1 MRFHRPLTAAA
12 AALLCCAALPG
23 QATDYHFDIDQTGPP
38 VAWELIL
45 NLGDVTEQ
53 PPLINFDGDLVM
65 ELDSPIAPFSS
76 GKLHGS
82 LIRALPQT
90 VTGVIDN
97 PIPGFPP
104 LGTFTVTKLQAEIHS
119 IGPFAINGNGDFV
132 ANAAMTT
139 SAGKV
144 TLAGIFGSGSASIA
158 GMFQISPSIS
168 IQGNISQSGSDLDLH
183 IDLNVLLPMITP
195 SQTITGSI
203 ALNGPIDAK
212 ASTTQANPMSVI
224 VPYPLPAGASTIIEV
239 RDATPTVPVF
249 LAASTSGLG
258 SFNAGS
264 LGVILSLDSPFQ
276 VGNPLNATLAGNAFF
291 QVFVPPS
298 LVGTSV
304 WIQAAQIGDVTNV
317 AGTWVD

>member
-38 VAWELIL
+38 VSWELIF

-53 PPLINFDGDLVM
+53 PPPINFDGDLIM
-65 ELDSPIAPFSS
+65 ELDTPIAPFSS
-76 GKLHGS
+76 GNLHGS
-82 LIRALPQT
+82 LIRSIPQT

-104 LGTFTVTKLQAEIHS
+104 LGTFTVSKLQAEIHT
-119 IGPFAINGNGDFV
+119 IAPFAINGNGDFV
-132 ANAAMTT
+132 ADAAMSTT
-139 SAGKV
+139 AGRV
-144 TLAGIFGSGSASIA
+144 TLTGIFGSGSATIA
-158 GMFQISPSIS
+158 GLFQIWPSIP
-168 IQGNISQSGSDLDLH
+168 IQGNISQNGSDIDLHLDLN
-183 IDLNVLLPMITP
+183 ITLPMITP

-203 ALNGPIDAK
+203 TLNGPIDAK
-212 ASTTQANPMSVI
+212 ASTTEANPMSVI

-239 RDATPTVPVF
+239 RDATPTVLVF
-249 LAASTSGLG
+249 LAASTTGLG

-291 QVFVPPS
+291 QVFVPPT
-298 LVGTSV
+298 LVGRSV
-304 WIQAAQIGDVTNV
+304 WLQAAQIGDTSNV
-317 AGTWVD
+317 AGTWVE